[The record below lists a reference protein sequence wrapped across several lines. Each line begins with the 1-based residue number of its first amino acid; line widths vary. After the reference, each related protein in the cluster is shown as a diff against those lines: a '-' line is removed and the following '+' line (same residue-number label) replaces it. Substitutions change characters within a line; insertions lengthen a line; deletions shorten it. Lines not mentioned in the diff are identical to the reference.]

1 LISYSHELYQSVMS
15 TDQSYEDSARYYD
28 GAYGSVATLGPDA
41 AFYKSLAL
49 ECGGPVLELGCG
61 TGRVLLPIAAQGIA
75 CTGVD
80 ASPAMLEEFSRKP
93 GADAVTLAC
102 ARMESFDLP
111 GRRFP
116 LIYSAFRAFQ
126 HLDAVEQQHACL
138 ARVRAHLAPGGRF
151 AFDVFNPR
159 LDKLAQEADP
169 EEMDVTF
176 QVAGRGVK
184 RFATV
189 KRDRVRQVI
198 NVTMRYVEERAVGAS
213 LETKVAFTMR
223 WFWRYEL
230 EHLLHRAGFADVTI
244 YGDFDRSPIGPSSPA
259 FVVVAR

>member
-1 LISYSHELYQSVMS
+1 MS
-15 TDQSYEDSARYYD
+15 TDHSYEFTARYYD
-28 GAYGSVATLGPDA
+28 GAYGAVPTLGPDA
-41 AFYKSLAL
+41 VFYKSLAL

-80 ASPAMLEEFSRKP
+80 ASPAMLEEFRRKP
-93 GADAVTLAC
+93 GAEAVSLVC

-126 HLDAVEQQHACL
+126 HLDAVEQQLACL
-138 ARVRAHLAPGGRF
+138 GRVRAHLAPGGKF
-151 AFDVFNPR
+151 AFDVFNP
-159 LDKLAQEADP
+159 KLAKMAQEADP
-169 EEMDVTF
+169 ETLDLTF
-176 QVAGRGVK
+176 RHDGHETR
-184 RFATV
+184 RYATV
-189 KRDRVRQVI
+189 TRDRAHQVTR
-198 NVTMRYVEERAVGAS
+198 VTMRYVEEREGGAPK
-213 LETKVAFTMR
+213 ETTVTFTMR

-244 YGDFDRSPIGPSSPA
+244 HGDFDRSPVGPGSPA